1 MYRLSK
7 SLSTNPEV
15 SEGIE
20 HKKILLHIDVKAS
33 LDLPEKSLKNV
44 IQVDCSQQ
52 QHHLRLMNTGSIQ
65 RAGITFVQLEVV
77 YLDKEINQL
86 CQRQKQRLFLQPYLQ
101 L

>member
-15 SEGIE
+15 SEDIE
-20 HKKILLHIDVKAS
+20 HKKILLHIDVKAP
-33 LDLPEKSLKNV
+33 LDLPEKSLKKV
-44 IQVDCSQQ
+44 IQVDCSEQH
-52 QHHLRLMNTGSIQ
+52 HHLRLMNTGSIQ

-77 YLDKEINQL
+77 YLDKEINQV
-86 CQRQKQRLFLQPYLQ
+86 CQRQKQRLFLQPHLQ